1 MWLVLVGVCAALA
14 GCGGE
19 EVGTGASA
27 EEAEAVAAPE
37 RSEDERA
44 AAEMALRYLDA
55 VVEKDWEAACETRSS
70 SEREEFAR
78 MAGSCERMY
87 KVLFQDKPVDRFDGV
102 EAGEVRIERDVA
114 GVDVHQKGQ
123 EQPVTTL
130 AVVRTDGGWYLEAVP
145 DATTP

>member
-87 KVLFQDKPVDRFDGV
+87 KVLFQDKPVDLFDGV

-114 GVDVHQKGQ
+114 GSTSIRRAGAAGHDAG
-123 EQPVTTL
+123 
-130 AVVRTDGGWYLEAVP
+130 VVRTDGGWYLEDVP
-145 DATTP
+145 DAKTP